1 MASFNPWASLA
12 GETNQQKDD
21 SMPAVETLNLGYEPP
36 REPSDA
42 SVYNGITQF
51 SRFSFHDSHLL
62 GKGSSSLVFK
72 GTFFDGQKVAIKRM
86 QQAEAKVAKGEYAVL
101 SRTSHTNVVKN
112 LQIESDKNFI
122 YLVLELCQTNLD
134 KVVNEKMIKDYGTKV
149 RLLYN
154 IASGLDHL
162 HINRIIHR
170 DFKPSNILIKVSSV
184 SGEIIPKISDFGISR
199 KLVEGKNH
207 YTATD
212 GGLGTRIWCAP
223 EVLDNSNRHITTAID
238 MFAYGCIVHFVMCP
252 GSKLQL
258 RHPFGVLK
266 GDIGGDDIIR
276 AIMAGRRHSYISTTA
291 YKNAKAIDK
300 TTRIFCDI
308 LTQDLTNVKP
318 ENRPSTKHVLNFPL
332 YWNAAKQ
339 CCFLTDQH
347 DYLNVY
353 HEHHFE
359 YFCRAFFAHKKL
371 RRLCAEPTGWVTVSR
386 QLAKAGLPII
396 PKTITSDNLFSN
408 TLRVLRNNITHYLEN
423 NSLGGIPMESLL
435 KNFHEQFPF
444 FFPVLW
450 VTYRQFQIH
459 SKYPKSLENVRTK
472 IEEYYTPLSI
482 GDPDCLVTNLNFIK
496 E

>member
-1 MASFNPWASLA
+1 MASFNPGPSLA
-12 GETNQQKDD
+12 GETNQQRND
-21 SMPAVETLNLGYEPP
+21 SMPSVETLSLGYEPP
-36 REPSDA
+36 SEPSDA
-42 SVYNGITQF
+42 HVYNGITQF
-51 SRFSFHDSHLL
+51 RRFHFNDSHLI

-72 GTFFDGQKVAIKRM
+72 GIFFDGQKVAIKRM
-86 QQAEAKVAKGEYAVL
+86 QQAEAKVAEGEYAVL
-101 SRTSHTNVVKN
+101 SKTSHPNIVKN

-134 KVVNEKMIKDYGTKV
+134 KVVNEKMIKDYGIKV
-149 RLLYN
+149 KLLYD
-154 IASGLDHL
+154 IALGLDHL
-162 HINRIIHR
+162 HSNRIIHR
-170 DFKPSNILIKVSSV
+170 DFKPSNILIKASSV
-184 SGEIIPKISDFGISR
+184 SEEIIPKISDFGISR
-199 KLVEGKNH
+199 KLVEGRNH

-223 EVLDNSNRHITTAID
+223 EVLDDSNRQITTAID
-238 MFAYGCIVHFVMCP
+238 MFAYGCLVHFVMCP

-276 AIMAGRRHSYISTTA
+276 AIMAGRRHSYISTTT

-318 ENRPSTKHVLNFPL
+318 QNRPSIKHVLNFPL
-332 YWNAAKQ
+332 FWNFSKQ
-339 CCFLTDQH
+339 CYFLTDQQ

-353 HEHHFE
+353 HEKYFE
-359 YFCRAFFAHKKL
+359 YSCRAFFAHKKL
-371 RRLCAEPTGWVTVSR
+371 RRLCAEPIGWVTVSPK
-386 QLAKAGLPII
+386 LAKAGLPII

-408 TLRVLRNNITHYLEN
+408 ILRVLRNNITHYNKN
-423 NSLGGIPMESLL
+423 NSRDGIPIESLV

-459 SKYPKSLENVRTK
+459 SRYPKSLEKVRTK
-472 IEEYYTPLSI
+472 LEEYYTPLNI
-482 GDPDCLVTNLNFIK
+482 DDPYCLVTDLSFIK